1 MSPTVLVELH
11 PTLDVDKWAER
22 HARGEAPDRVPYGL
36 NRLADE
42 GMSVLVRRPPRSGPV
57 VQFSRI
63 GAKLTGGARWPE
75 NVLGRPAP
83 SVADARLFFDECT
96 SVPALLMNDGAAER
110 RPVITGVIWATEPN
124 ARLSPLVRRINKAA
138 LRRADAIYV
147 LSSYVL
153 SSAQVPVLHADWA
166 IASSRIHVV
175 PFGVDTD
182 FWDPASPVRTELP
195 GTDTPR
201 LSDGQERLLILSV
214 GNDRSR
220 DHELLL
226 TAVRGVHTKLPE
238 AWLELVTP
246 VQQQIPSEVGRW
258 RSFVTGPQLRD
269 LYRKARVVAIC
280 TQPNLYGS
288 GTTVILESMTMGKAV
303 IATLNPGLEDYI
315 VHGETGVLVSP
326 NDPDAMARELADLPA
341 DPDRCARLGAA
352 ARQRALRSF
361 STQAMCQRL
370 AGVIRSVI

>member
-1 MSPTVLVELH
+1 MSPTVLVELR

-22 HARGEAPDRVPYGL
+22 HARGEVPDRVPYGL

-42 GMSVLVRRPPRSGPV
+42 GMSVLVRRPPRSWPV
-57 VQFSRI
+57 AQFSRV
-63 GAKLTGGARWPE
+63 GAKLTGGATWPE

-124 ARLSPLVRRINKAA
+124 ARISPLARRINKAA

-147 LSSYVL
+147 LSS
-153 SSAQVPVLHADWA
+153 AQVPVLRADWG

-175 PFGVDTD
+175 PFGIDTD
-182 FWDPASPVRTELP
+182 FWDPASPVRAELP
-195 GTDTPR
+195 GIDTSR
-201 LSDGQERLLILSV
+201 LSDGQERPLILSV
-214 GNDRSR
+214 GYDRSR

-246 VQQQIPSEVGRW
+246 ARQQIPTEVGRW
-258 RSFVTGPQLRD
+258 RPSVTGPQLRD

-280 TQPNLYGS
+280 TRPNIYCS
-288 GTTVILESMTMGKAV
+288 GTTVILEAMAMGKAV
-303 IATLNPGLEDYI
+303 ISTHNPGLEDYI
-315 VHGETGVLVSP
+315 VHGETGVLVPP
-326 NDPDAMARELADLPA
+326 NDPDAMARELADLLA
-341 DPDRCARLGAA
+341 DPDRCARLGAE